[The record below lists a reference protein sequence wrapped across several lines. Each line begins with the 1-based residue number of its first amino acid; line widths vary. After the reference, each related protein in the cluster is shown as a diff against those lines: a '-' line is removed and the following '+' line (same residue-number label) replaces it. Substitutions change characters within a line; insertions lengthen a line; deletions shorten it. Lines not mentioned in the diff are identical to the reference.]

1 MWYIIDI
8 EIKIK
13 KEHIQMIK
21 NGKAQLSSTIP
32 ADLLEQ
38 LRLEAL
44 IKRTTVS
51 EIVTKLLKEK
61 YDKKP
66 KIKIEIEG
74 EEK

>member
-1 MWYIIDI
+1 
-8 EIKIK
+8 
-13 KEHIQMIK
+13 MIK

-32 ADLLEQ
+32 AELLEQ